1 MSHDSTRAT
10 SVESR
15 VPSCDKGHGEKDWC
29 ECWKCGGEG
38 VDGHDCGED
47 CCCCLYPEDNVRC
60 DICNGKGGWWR
71 CYTCAP
77 ATADEE
83 L

>member
-1 MSHDSTRAT
+1 MKDAAIAQAVNKDGAKVCPTHG
-10 SVESR
+10 
-15 VPSCDKGHGEKDWC
+15 DKEWC
-29 ECWKCGGEG
+29 ECWSCGGEG
-38 VDGHDCGED
+38 YSGHDCGED
-47 CCCCLYPEDNVRC
+47 CCVCLIAEDNVRC

-83 L
+83 Y